1 MKLRIG
7 HTALAAALLLVL
19 PLLIVSTATA
29 QEPRVTLCHATN
41 DVNSPYELITVPASA
56 AYHAHIVHHAGADI
70 VPPFQFDSDKDG
82 TPETHSS
89 NWDATGQAIFA
100 AGCMVVPPPPPPPL
114 SLIHI

>member
-1 MKLRIG
+1 MKLPIG
-7 HTALAAALLLVL
+7 RMALAVAFLLVL

-29 QEPRVTLCHATN
+29 QQARVTLCHATN
-41 DVNSPYELITVPASA
+41 DTTSPYELITVPASA

-70 VPPFQFDSDKDG
+70 VPPFQFDSDGDG

-89 NWDATGQAIFA
+89 NWDANGQAIFA
-100 AGCMVVPPPPPPPL
+100 AGCTVPPL